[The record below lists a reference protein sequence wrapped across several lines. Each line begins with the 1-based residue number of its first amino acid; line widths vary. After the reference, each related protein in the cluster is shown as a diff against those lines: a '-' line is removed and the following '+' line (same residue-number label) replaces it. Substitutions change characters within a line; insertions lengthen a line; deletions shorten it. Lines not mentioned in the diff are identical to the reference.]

1 MHDLEKQSFYVT
13 ELELALEN
21 KQKDILI
28 KLSQKIH
35 IADLALL
42 LSDYNYEKRSY
53 FVNLLDD
60 NFPPELFLKFNDA
73 VCKDF
78 ISIIGTKKSAHIISK
93 LEFPVILEIFENL
106 DSETYN
112 KILSFL
118 PKNFKK
124 DLEESLNY
132 PLETAGRLMHNNFL
146 SVPKHWTI
154 KQVNNYCTKN
164 KKLLKE
170 NFYAIF
176 VVDNKFKP
184 IGIINTKS
192 LIINE
197 TNAIIADIMEKD
209 FIKFNYLTPEEEL
222 ALKFQKYNLNIA
234 PIVNNDN
241 RMIGFITIDNVI
253 DLIDKIAEEDILH
266 LGGINESDI
275 YTKFTTTIKQRLPWL
290 FINLF
295 TAIIASIV
303 ISIFDNT
310 IQNLVALAVLM
321 PIIASM
327 GGNAGTQTVTIAVRS
342 LATKELNNQ
351 NVSRIILKET
361 LIGLVN
367 GLFFALLCFI
377 TIVIIYQDLKLAA
390 LFAVATIITLTIAG
404 MSGTVIPII
413 IAKLKGDPAISSGI
427 ILTTITDVIAFL
439 AFLGFATMFI

>member
-1 MHDLEKQSFYVT
+1 MHNLEKQKFYIT

-21 KQKDILI
+21 KQKETLI
-28 KLSQKIH
+28 KLIKNIH

-53 FVNLLDD
+53 FVNLIGN

-78 ISIIGTKKSAHIISK
+78 INIIGTEKSAHIISK
-93 LEFPVILEIFENL
+93 LEFPVILEIVEDL
-106 DSETYN
+106 DQETYD
-112 KILSFL
+112 KILSHL
-118 PKNFKK
+118 PKDFKK

-132 PLETAGRLMHNNFL
+132 PLETAGRLMYNNFL
-146 SVPKHWTI
+146 SVPKHWTV

-176 VVDNKFKP
+176 VVDNQFKP

-197 TNAIIADIMEKD
+197 TNAIVADIMEKD
-209 FIKFNYLTPEEEL
+209 FIKFNYLTPEEEV

-241 RMIGFITIDNVI
+241 RIIGFVTIDNVI

-275 YTKFTTTIKQRLPWL
+275 YTKFSTTIKQRLPWL

-295 TAIIASIV
+295 TAITASIV
-303 ISIFDNT
+303 ISIFDDT
-310 IQNLVALAVLM
+310 IRNLVALAVLM

-327 GGNAGTQTVTIAVRS
+327 GGNAGTQTVTVAVRS
-342 LATKELNNQ
+342 LATKQLNNQ

-361 LIGLVN
+361 LIGLAN
-367 GLFFALLCFI
+367 GLFFALFCFV
-377 TIVIIYQDLKLAA
+377 TIILIYQDLKLAI
-390 LFAVATIITLTIAG
+390 LFATATIITLTIAG
-404 MSGTVIPII
+404 MSGTIIPII

-439 AFLGFATMFI
+439 AFLGFATIFI